1 MDVSIYKL
9 KDGKYQASY
18 IDPTVNKRR
27 RAKFKFFNEARAF
40 KRSVLEKFRGV
51 NIDVKSST
59 PLKDLIQV
67 YQDKYPKAPMFTRSP
82 EVFESF
88 VKNFGMMPVS
98 EINKMYLTQWLEK
111 IRKEKDYSASTMVHL
126 KYCFTPFFDF
136 LRNLRIISKNPMS
149 EVRICRY
156 GHRRIERVYFSEVE
170 LIEVLE
176 KLKAVSPDEVYPV
189 SYFLA
194 HTAVHLGE
202 ALKLTW
208 DKVDLENKTACF
220 PATGHANERTLPLS
234 QKLVEY
240 LKTLPRHNEFVF
252 TRADKDPWS
261 VVSYYRRFS
270 KIRSA
275 IGFKRH
281 FDSYAFRHTFAYH
294 FVRKGGTMSQLQA
307 LLGHRGI
314 DMTHEM
320 YGSIIPKNI
329 EKTTPYDF

>member
-1 MDVSIYKL
+1 
-9 KDGKYQASY
+9 
-18 IDPTVNKRR
+18 
-27 RAKFKFFNEARAF
+27 
-40 KRSVLEKFRGV
+40 
-51 NIDVKSST
+51 
-59 PLKDLIQV
+59 
-67 YQDKYPKAPMFTRSP
+67 MFTRSP

-88 VKNFGMMPVS
+88 VKNFGMMPIS
-98 EINKMYLTQWLEK
+98 EINNMHLAQWLEK

-136 LRNLRIISKNPMS
+136 LRNLRIINKNPMS
-149 EVRICRY
+149 EVRMSRY
-156 GHRRIERVYFSEVE
+156 GHRRVERVYFSENE

-176 KLKAVSPDEVYPV
+176 KFKVISPEDVYPI

-208 DKVDLENKTACF
+208 DNVDLENKTAYF

-240 LKTLPRHNEFVF
+240 MRTLPRHNEFVF

-261 VVSYYRRFS
+261 VVFYYRRFS
-270 KIRSA
+270 KIRTA
-275 IGFKRH
+275 LGFNRH

-294 FVRKGGTMSQLQA
+294 FIRKGGTMSQLQA

-314 DMTHEM
+314 DVTHEM
-320 YGSIIPKNI
+320 YGSIIPKMLRKLRPTI
-329 EKTTPYDF
+329 SKEALALFHLWPFVRSTGLWWISCLPIPP